1 MELIKIMNEEQVTHA
16 LEYRNEAEWA
26 KLKPTKDYPKEVPF
40 IKNNP
45 RVVESAADSSTTDAS
60 TGEQ

>member
-1 MELIKIMNEEQVTHA
+1 MELIKMMSEEQVISA

-26 KLKPTKDYPKEVPF
+26 KLKPTKEYPKEVPF

-45 RVVESAADSSTTDAS
+45 RVVETTADSSTTDAS
-60 TGEQ
+60 NGEQ